1 MSHPEV
7 PLLDLKAQYAT
18 LRDEIGAAIAGVLE
32 SQHFIMG
39 PEVQALEKEIA
50 AYSDAPHAV
59 GCASGSDALL
69 LALMALG
76 VGPGD
81 EVVCPSYTFF
91 ATAGAV
97 WRLGARPVFCD
108 IEPVT
113 YNVDLAK
120 VREAA
125 SRCTQLK
132 ALLPVDLFGQV
143 ADLDGLLALGQEFG
157 VPVVEDAAQAIGA
170 RDGSGARAG
179 SRATVGC
186 FSFFPSKNLGAF
198 GDGGIVTTGDP
209 DLAERMAKLR
219 LHGSK
224 PKYYHSLVG
233 VNSRLDAIQAAVVRV
248 KLRHLDDWTKRR
260 QENAAWYDDA
270 FARAGA
276 APTGAENDG
285 TLPLRTPQPAPAA
298 ASHIYNQYV
307 LRVPAELRDPLR
319 EALRERQIG
328 SEIYYPLGLHQQAC
342 FAELGYGEGDLPV
355 TEAAAAET
363 LAIPV
368 YPELEK
374 AQLEH
379 VAETVVDF
387 LRRG

>member
-1 MSHPEV
+1 MNQPEV
-7 PLLDLKAQYAT
+7 PLLDLQAQYAT
-18 LRDEIGAAIAGVLE
+18 LRDEIDRAIAGVLE
-32 SQHFIMG
+32 SQRFIMG
-39 PEVQALEKEIA
+39 PEVEALEREIA

-59 GCASGSDALL
+59 ACASGSDALL
-69 LALMALG
+69 LALTAVG

-81 EVVCPSYTFF
+81 EVLCPSYTFF

-108 IEPVT
+108 IEPAS
-113 YNVDLAK
+113 YNVDPARM
-120 VREAA
+120 REAA
-125 SRCTQLK
+125 AGCRRLK

-143 ADLDGLLALGQEFG
+143 ADLDAILALGAELG

-170 RDGSGARAG
+170 RDPSGARAG
-179 SRATVGC
+179 SRAAVGC

-198 GDGGIVTTGDP
+198 GDGGIVTTGEAE
-209 DLAERMAKLR
+209 LAERMAILR
-219 LHGSK
+219 LHGSR
-224 PKYYHSLVG
+224 PKYYHALVG
-233 VNSRLDAIQAAVVRV
+233 FNSRLDALQAAVVRV
-248 KLRHLDDWTKRR
+248 KLRHLEAWTKRR
-260 QENAAWYDDA
+260 QENAAWYDAA
-270 FARAGA
+270 FAQAGA
-276 APTGAENDG
+276 AVSGSEAGA
-285 TLPLRTPQPAPAA
+285 LPLWTPRPATAS

-319 EALRERQIG
+319 EELARRKIG

-342 FAELGYGEGDLPV
+342 FAELGHRDGDLPE
-355 TEAAAAET
+355 TEAAARET

-379 VAETVVDF
+379 VAEAVVGF